1 MEMSGS
7 FARRGPLK
15 LFGGGWEWERDCCS
29 MPLLR
34 ASVASTRS
42 LASLS
47 LRRRGSNLIQRID
60 HRFGTL
66 ARKRTSAVTR
76 PTFAMD
82 KTVLVGR
89 EAVDR
94 LFGPWTISRNEV
106 FAESPLSFA
115 FVNLKPV
122 VPGHVLVAPKRV
134 VKRFGSLT
142 NDEVADLWQ
151 LAKVSR

>member
-1 MEMSGS
+1 MRQS
-7 FARRGPLK
+7 FC
-15 LFGGGWEWERDCCS
+15 FCHE
-29 MPLLR
+29 
-34 ASVASTRS
+34 T
-42 LASLS
+42 
-47 LRRRGSNLIQRID
+47 
-60 HRFGTL
+60 
-66 ARKRTSAVTR
+66 TSA
-76 PTFAMD
+76 
-82 KTVLVGR
+82 
-89 EAVDR
+89 DR